1 MRTRTH
7 TSSPTHALS
16 SRRTAPPSGVTTA
29 DSLKVSPRGRRA
41 ALTRLSQSVLRRR
54 TTERHSHPRLP
65 TRAGTLAAVRRGAP
79 SVAGWPELRRVHRLV
94 FPKPRLLPQGPSDD
108 EAHEGE
114 GAELVLRPLCSP
126 RPAGFCFSLSRP
138 HRCPRAARKH
148 SDRRC
153 RLRLFVLLPSASCW
167 AVAAAAKPFGRM
179 LLLRFA
185 RRARRPI
192 SFSSGRPLPASRYA
206 LIAAAA
212 LALLALR
219 SAAAAAAAA
228 KPLGRMLLPPR
239 FAPAARSISLFLSLF
254 TAACEPPEPPL
265 TPLPPSFA
273 TAAAVEARNRTTLTT
288 SPHPI
293 FIASSPVSSRR
304 LLSALLLSLSLEGRR
319 KTAASRGRVRL
330 DELGWP
336 WRL

>member
-1 MRTRTH
+1 MPTLPFAERRVAWSAHPTREMK
-7 TSSPTHALS
+7 LR
-16 SRRTAPPSGVTTA
+16 SRR
-29 DSLKVSPRGRRA
+29 RRA
-41 ALTRLSQSVLRRR
+41 QSVLRRR

-219 SAAAAAAAA
+219 SAAATAAA

-239 FAPAARSISLFLSLF
+239 FAPAARSNSAFLSLF
-254 TAACEPPEPPL
+254 TAARAACDSSSTFFCHRFRRGAAPVPLSSKLVAPGKCE
-265 TPLPPSFA
+265 
-273 TAAAVEARNRTTLTT
+273 EAEG
-288 SPHPI
+288 
-293 FIASSPVSSRR
+293 VC
-304 LLSALLLSLSLEGRR
+304 SLSRQYLVSVRLWMPLLPHSFPRAGFARI
-319 KTAASRGRVRL
+319 KTAASRRRARRG
-330 DELGWP
+330 EP

>member
-1 MRTRTH
+1 MKHR
-7 TSSPTHALS
+7 
-16 SRRTAPPSGVTTA
+16 SRA
-29 DSLKVSPRGRRA
+29 
-41 ALTRLSQSVLRRR
+41 QSVLRRR
-54 TTERHSHPRLP
+54 TRERHSHPRLP

-167 AVAAAAKPFGRM
+167 AAAAAAKPFGRM
-179 LLLRFA
+179 LLPRFA

-192 SFSSGRPLPASRYA
+192 SLSSGRPLPASRYA

-219 SAAAAAAAA
+219 SAAATAAA

-239 FAPAARSISLFLSLF
+239 FAPSLSL
-254 TAACEPPEPPL
+254 
-265 TPLPPSFA
+265 
-273 TAAAVEARNRTTLTT
+273 
-288 SPHPI
+288 
-293 FIASSPVSSRR
+293 
-304 LLSALLLSLSLEGRR
+304 ALCTLSLSLSGRR
-319 KTAASRGRVRL
+319 SIDAGRRCATQDGRYGRIRAGSLTSERRTPGRFRVGQGASGRR
-330 DELGWP
+330 
-336 WRL
+336 